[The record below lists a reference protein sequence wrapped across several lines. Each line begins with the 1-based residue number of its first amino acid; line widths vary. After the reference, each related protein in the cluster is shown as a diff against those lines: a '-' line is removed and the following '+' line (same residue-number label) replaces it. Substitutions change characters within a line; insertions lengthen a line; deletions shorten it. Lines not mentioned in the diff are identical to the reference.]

1 MTKKRTSPLRELGQN
16 ELMEKIVQL
25 RGEMARERA
34 INASGTRPENPG
46 KIRKMRRE
54 NARILTIMGEKK
66 RQQPAAKAQA
76 AKKKEAP
83 KVAKEKTK
91 KTEAKKQ

>member
-1 MTKKRTSPLRELGQN
+1 MTKKRTGPLRELGQN

-25 RGEMARERA
+25 RSEMARERA

-46 KIRKMRRE
+46 KIRKIRRE

-66 RQQPAAKAQA
+66 KSQAAKAPEK
-76 AKKKEAP
+76 KKKEAL
-83 KVAKEKTK
+83 KAAQEKAK